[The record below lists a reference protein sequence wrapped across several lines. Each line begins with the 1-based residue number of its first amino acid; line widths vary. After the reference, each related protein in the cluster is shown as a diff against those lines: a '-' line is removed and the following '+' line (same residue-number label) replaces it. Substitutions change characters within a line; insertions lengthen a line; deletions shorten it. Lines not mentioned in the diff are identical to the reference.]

1 MAWVYIIESEK
12 SGRYYIGSTQD
23 LENRLR
29 EHNDGEVVA
38 TRYLRP
44 LALVFSQQ
52 FENTGVARKVEHKL
66 KKMKS
71 RRILERIIA
80 DGEVLS
86 L

>member
-29 EHNDGEVVA
+29 EHNDGEVAA

-52 FENTGVARKVEHKL
+52 FENTGVARKVQHKL
-66 KKMKS
+66 NTLKS
-71 RRILERIIA
+71 RPILDRSIA
-80 DGEVLS
+80 DGEILS